1 MLKYNFQFLLILKL
15 PCISKVCPGWLNILL
30 IYRFAYIMIK
40 SCLSSLRYLVC
51 GMSQPLEKARKFLL
65 RLYTGCSGR
74 FYWGRSMTNFTSE
87 IHSSSDDKHVKFW
100 PFRVNDIDSF
110 LFFFLRN
117 DAYLKSFI
125 TILSNEEK
133 NRKVSWWL
141 KTSCIAFGFYVHTVL

>member
-15 PCISKVCPGWLNILL
+15 PCISKGCPGWLNILL

-40 SCLSSLRYLVC
+40 SCLSSLRCLVC
-51 GMSQPLEKARKFLL
+51 GMSRPLEKARKFLL

-74 FYWGRSMTNFTSE
+74 FYWGRGMTNFTSE
-87 IHSSSDDKHVKFW
+87 IHSSSDDKHMNFW
-100 PFRVNDIDSF
+100 HFRVYDIDSF
-110 LFFFLRN
+110 LIRN

-133 NRKVSWWL
+133 NRKSIVM
-141 KTSCIAFGFYVHTVL
+141 VEN